1 MIPLV
6 NKDTITS
13 RINAEYE
20 YIRRNALP
28 LHDFEQHCR
37 IISILSF
44 KIYALQ
50 RANVP
55 LISKDSEW

>member
-6 NKDTITS
+6 NKDTLTS

-20 YIRRNALP
+20 YIRRNTLP
-28 LHDFEQHCR
+28 LHDFEQHAR
-37 IISILSF
+37 TINLLSF
-44 KIYALQ
+44 RIYVLH

-55 LISKDSEW
+55 LISKEEY